1 MTIKE
6 EIKEIEGNVKRLM
19 GERKEIES
27 QIKMFQSL
35 LREKYAE
42 LYGKDSIVTQMKI
55 DVINYELLPDY
66 LKIYRKK
73 KI

>member
-19 GERKEIES
+19 GEHKEIES

-42 LYGKDSIVTQMKI
+42 LYGKDSIVTQIKSDLI
-55 DVINYELLPDY
+55 EYELLPDY

>member
-6 EIKEIEGNVKRLM
+6 KIKEIEGNVKRLM
-19 GERKEIES
+19 SERKEIES

-42 LYGKDSIVTQMKI
+42 LYGKDSIVTQIKSDLI
-55 DVINYELLPDY
+55 DYELLPDY

>member
-42 LYGKDSIVTQMKI
+42 LYGKDSIVTQIKSDLI
-55 DVINYELLPDY
+55 EYELLPDY

>member
-1 MTIKE
+1 MTIKK

-42 LYGKDSIVTQMKI
+42 LYGKDSIVTQIKSDLI
-55 DVINYELLPDY
+55 EYELLPDY